1 MVGRTAPHSDSAWI
15 GAVAAD
21 SIGALTMADVGKPER
36 RVVRTEPEVPVVRP
50 EPVKTPPVK
59 VPEPE
64 KVP

>member
-1 MVGRTAPHSDSAWI
+1 
-15 GAVAAD
+15 
-21 SIGALTMADVGKPER
+21 MADVGKPER

-50 EPVKTPPVK
+50 EPVRAPPEK